1 MVDELLLQVL
11 GTGLL
16 RRPDRRHATGRQ
28 AVSGQTTTFDLIVLI
43 TLAVV
48 ISALRLQQGWPNA
61 VVFVVTVFV
70 IHRGLAALC
79 AKSAWIRH
87 LVRGKPS
94 VLVRDGQV
102 IDKAL
107 AREGISREEL
117 LAGLRKLGYDAPEAV
132 KLAVLEE
139 TGHISAVGAADA
151 IRPRRSRRSSR
162 SDSIGRGLFRS
173 CVARRIAA
181 LLGRIRSAGVD
192 MRARVV
198 AARPR
203 MPGTMDVPL
212 LDDAGAVGRFVADSL
227 IGVAFAVASI
237 VSTLF
242 CNGRSGNSRRWV
254 STAV

>member
-11 GTGLL
+11 GAGPL
-16 RRPDRRHATGRQ
+16 RRPDVIMRLAGKRLA
-28 AVSGQTTTFDLIVLI
+28 GQTTTFDLIVLI
-43 TLAVV
+43 TLAVAV
-48 ISALRLQQGWPNA
+48 QRTRHSRMAERRGVRRNRISGSPR
-61 VVFVVTVFV
+61 
-70 IHRGLAALC
+70 LAALG

-151 IRPRRSRRSSR
+151 IRPATITTEQPAIARSRPLPVAVAEKNC
-162 SDSIGRGLFRS
+162 SIAGCIRPRAS
-173 CVARRIAA
+173 TCVPASLPPDHACPA
-181 LLGRIRSAGVD
+181 PWMSHCSTTLEPSGASWRIR
-192 MRARVV
+192 
-198 AARPR
+198 
-203 MPGTMDVPL
+203 
-212 LDDAGAVGRFVADSL
+212 
-227 IGVAFAVASI
+227 
-237 VSTLF
+237 
-242 CNGRSGNSRRWV
+242 
-254 STAV
+254 